1 MARTRY
7 GDYKKKKTEMGLL
20 FGGFVREGPQLFIF
34 TSHSTTR
41 AFFHY
46 FFSFGREA
54 AFFLSFLLFLALLY
68 FISCSMCFASGVF
81 LLSLCILNIWG
92 GGGHGRLLNTWS
104 LLSCFLFS
112 PYLLAALVGLG
123 FTSLVY
129 KYGALPQKD
138 SGLLKCSIRRAMISR
153 VLGCMLSYC
162 CFWSMG

>member
-1 MARTRY
+1 
-7 GDYKKKKTEMGLL
+7 MGLL
-20 FGGFVREGPQLFIF
+20 FGGFVREGPRLFHLYE
-34 TSHSTTR
+34 S
-41 AFFHY
+41 FHHEGV
-46 FFSFGREA
+46 FS
-54 AFFLSFLLFLALLY
+54 LLFLFWARGGFLPFVSSVFSFTCVLLRGT
-68 FISCSMCFASGVF
+68 FSF
-81 LLSLCILNIWG
+81 LSVYWIFG

-104 LLSCFLFS
+104 LLSYFLFS

-129 KYGALPQKD
+129 KYCALPQKD